1 MHKRIAQLII
11 PGVLGIVIGSIAISY
26 WPLNDA
32 SIASITATPTAA
44 ATSTPL
50 PTTPTVMPTLA
61 ASLAPPLVLA
71 AGVSGIGEVKAIQDA
86 DLTFRVSGTVA
97 EVYVQEGDT
106 VSQGQL
112 LAILDVRPL
121 NQRVLQAESS
131 LADAVA
137 RQAALTEAPLEFEV
151 RAARARIAEA
161 EAALAELE
169 AGPKAQDI
177 QNAESQVEQARI
189 NLQTRRDQLSVA
201 KTDAELR
208 IEQAANAVRDA
219 QAEYSQIYWSNRE
232 LENELAR
239 FNRELPQENRDR
251 EEATLRAINNAE
263 QALEQAKLALE
274 QAQQAEI
281 TGIQAAEQEVVQAEA
296 ALAKLLLPPDQ
307 DRLAAARSAIAQA
320 QAAHDRLFPNPTN
333 SDRNRAAAAIA
344 QAESQLQVALLEREY
359 AELTAPFDGVVSI
372 VNIDP
377 GNSVSPAGQPAI
389 RLVDLRE
396 LYVEVEIT
404 DIDIARVTLGQRADI
419 LVEAFPDRTFS
430 GRVSYIAPSA
440 TVKSGVRTFKVQ
452 IALDNPEGLKD
463 GMSARVELHAE
474 R

>member
-1 MHKRIAQLII
+1 MKRRIARLVIS
-11 PGVLGIVIGSIAISY
+11 GVLAIVIGIIAIRY

-32 SIASITATPTAA
+32 STATVATTPTAA

-61 ASLAPPLVLA
+61 VPLTPPLVLTS
-71 AGVSGIGEVKAIQDA
+71 GVSGIGEVKAIQDA

-106 VSQGQL
+106 VRQGQV
-112 LAILDVRPL
+112 LAILDVRPFD
-121 NQRVLQAESS
+121 QRVRQAEAS
-131 LADAVA
+131 LADALA

-151 RAARARIAEA
+151 QAARARIAEA

-169 AGPKAQDI
+169 AGPKPQDI
-177 QNAESQVEQARI
+177 QSAESRVEQARI

-219 QAEYSQIYWSNRE
+219 QAEYSRIYWSNRE

-251 EEATLRAINNAE
+251 EEAALRAIKNAE

-320 QAAHDRLFPNPTN
+320 QAAYDRLFPNPTS
-333 SDRNRAAAAIA
+333 SDRNRAAAAVA
-344 QAESQLQVALLEREY
+344 QAESQLQMALLDREY
-359 AELTAPFDGVVSI
+359 AELTAPFDGVISI

-377 GNSVSPAGQPAI
+377 GNTVSPAGQPAM

-396 LYVEVEIT
+396 LQVEVEIT
-404 DIDIARVTLGQRADI
+404 DVDIARVTLGQRADI
-419 LVEAFPDRTFS
+419 LVEAFPGRTFS
-430 GRVSYIAPSA
+430 GRVSYIAPTAIVRGS
-440 TVKSGVRTFKVQ
+440 VRTFKVQ

>member
-1 MHKRIAQLII
+1 MTRRIAQMIFA
-11 PGVLGIVIGSIAISY
+11 GVLAIIVGMIAITY
-26 WPLNDA
+26 WPLNNQLRA
-32 SIASITATPTAA
+32 SVTTSPA
-44 ATSTPL
+44 ATLTSMPL
-50 PTTPTVMPTLA
+50 PTTPTVMTTPA
-61 ASLAPPLVLA
+61 VSLEPPLVLA
-71 AGVSGIGEVKAIQDA
+71 PGVSGIGEVKAIQDA

-121 NQRVLQAESS
+121 NQRVLQAESA

-137 RQAALTEAPLEFEV
+137 RQAALTEAPLDFEV

-169 AGPKAQDI
+169 AGPKPQDI
-177 QNAESQVEQARI
+177 QTAESQVEQARI

-251 EEATLRAINNAE
+251 EEAALRAINNAE
-263 QALEQAKLALE
+263 HALEQAKLALE

-281 TGIQAAEQEVVQAEA
+281 TGIQAAEQEVIQAEA
-296 ALAKLLLPPDQ
+296 VLAKLLLPPDQ

-320 QAAHDRLFPNPTN
+320 QAAYDRLFPNPTS
-333 SDRNRAAAAIA
+333 SDLNRAAAAVA
-344 QAESQLQVALLEREY
+344 QAESQLQMALLDREY

-377 GNSVSPAGQPAI
+377 GNSVSPAGQPAM

-396 LYVEVEIT
+396 LYVEVDIT
-404 DIDIARVTLGQRADI
+404 DTDIARITPGQRADI
-419 LVEAFPDRTFS
+419 LVEAFPDRTFR

-452 IALDNPEGLKD
+452 ITLDNPEGLKD
-463 GMSARVELHAE
+463 GMSARVELHTE
-474 R
+474 H